1 MDPFLR
7 AVETAFE
14 QHGIEATLDPDGAA
28 LLVRLLPMRG
38 DDIADFGSMQI
49 QEPGGVFEILASVFA
64 GHDRGATLEIGGER
78 RRVKHTQV
86 RDPRRFKVQ
95 LNTVPL

>member
-28 LLVRLLPMRG
+28 LGVRLLPMQP
-38 DDIADFGSMQI
+38 DAIADYGSMQI
-49 QEPGGVFEILASVFA
+49 QEPGGMFEILASAFA
-64 GHDRGATLEIGGER
+64 GHAKGATLEIDGER

>member
-28 LLVRLLPMRG
+28 LGVRLLPMQP
-38 DDIADFGSMQI
+38 DAIADYGSMQI
-49 QEPGGVFEILASVFA
+49 QEPGGMFEILASAFA
-64 GHDRGATLEIGGER
+64 GHAKGATLEIGGER
-78 RRVKHTQV
+78 RRGKHTQV

>member
-28 LLVRLLPMRG
+28 LGVRLLPMQP
-38 DDIADFGSMQI
+38 DAIADYGSMQI
-49 QEPGGVFEILASVFA
+49 QEPGGMFEILASAFA
-64 GHDRGATLEIGGER
+64 GHAKGATLEIGGER